1 MHWFKK
7 YKNDIIHFVVFV
19 LIILLVILAKFNY
32 CTAIVSGYSM
42 YPTLDNTDYLV
53 LDTNKTPEHGDIV
66 AVHSKTGSEFYI
78 KRVIGTA
85 GDTVEI
91 ANGQVTINGKVQQ
104 EPYIYEAD
112 WTKSNKVPINV
123 TLKKDEY
130 LLMGDN
136 RNNSYDSRDLGVFY
150 TSELKGVLINN
161 LTENY
166 GIHLY
171 DVQRTYILVAVCIF
185 AIFIYRSLM
194 SINKN
199 EGQNEDED

>member
-1 MHWFKK
+1 MQFFKK
-7 YKNDIIHFVVFV
+7 YKNDIIHFVVFLLIV
-19 LIILLVILAKFNY
+19 LLIILTKFNY

-53 LDTNKTPEHGDIV
+53 LDTNKTPKHGDIV
-66 AVHSKTGSEFYI
+66 AVHSKTGPEFYI

-171 DVQRTYILVAVCIF
+171 DVQRIYILVAVVIF
-185 AIFIYRSLM
+185 AIFIYNSL
-194 SINKN
+194 IAIHKN
-199 EGQNEDED
+199 GEKDNED